1 MYGNRMPEAVESFPE
16 KSKRYQKQQ
25 NRVGEGREN
34 AGTAITVRPLRI
46 CRTLR
51 PMCCE
56 PGEQNGW
63 DVREIMN
70 SIAHEC
76 DGMTKVTTEEL
87 GGDEHECGE

>member
-1 MYGNRMPEAVESFPE
+1 
-16 KSKRYQKQQ
+16 
-25 NRVGEGREN
+25 
-34 AGTAITVRPLRI
+34 
-46 CRTLR
+46 
-51 PMCCE
+51 MCCE

-63 DVREIMN
+63 YVREIMN